1 MNRDNISY
9 FGEIDKKYIN
19 ITFSQ
24 NCFKCVTQNY
34 YIDLSFQ
41 KESIDIL

>member
-24 NCFKCVTQNY
+24 NCFTQNY